1 MKTFLAVTVAVVA
14 SACVNYSLYLQK
26 IAVDAL
32 PKVKVKLSWSVVKA
46 FLTNIPWLKAQ
57 GFNVLGF
64 ALYMTALAF
73 APVSVVEPIIAA
85 GIALLA
91 YLAIKNLGE
100 KPGPLDLYAI
110 AGSIIGVVLLGLSL
124 MEGLPTDYYHDPY
137 ELWGFTIAI
146 YALAISVPLIL
157 GGGKKGRLSAG
168 LGVSAGLMMGIA
180 AVFSRLLMGNFHNQ
194 WYIWVVMCIATYLP
208 GFIILQAAL
217 QRGMAVIVAPVYNGL
232 MEFVPIVVGMIALN
246 EKLPENN
253 ILKAIRLLAFAI
265 ILACTVILSRRAEV
279 A

>member
-85 GIALLA
+85 GVALLA